1 MRVIEKKVRKTI
13 TLSPKVVKDL
23 EALAK
28 VYNKTQSALI
38 EELIEERVREIE
50 RRKKIEAFKRL
61 KEYGKHFKGIVGNKT
76 FQELKEEM
84 GREI

>member
-1 MRVIEKKVRKTI
+1 LEGIVRVIEKKVRKTI

-38 EELIEERVREIE
+38 EELIEERAREIE
-50 RRKKIEAFKRL
+50 RRKNWKPL
-61 KEYGKHFKGIVGNKT
+61 SV
-76 FQELKEEM
+76 
-84 GREI
+84 